1 MGKTVLVPK
10 PISTIWWPIVILNF
24 IYLLSISGTIAERKV
39 IFKSFPARLLLDPYY
54 LIIILR
60 NTIENTKCRGR
71 LKVAVSKCKAFNNL
85 PYPLSLL
92 WVYILIFI
100 SDLLSSSY
108 VLVHTFSAIPFS
120 CFFIWLTSHSRKLH
134 IWSACG
140 CIDLKFIGFVLV
152 RHFTSGMRKKWE
164 GHRYIITCNI

>member
-1 MGKTVLVPK
+1 M
-10 PISTIWWPIVILNF
+10 ILNF

-54 LIIILR
+54 LIIILQ

-71 LKVAVSKCKAFNNL
+71 LKVVVSKCKAFNNL
-85 PYPLSLL
+85 PDPLSLP

-108 VLVHTFSAIPFS
+108 VLVHTFSAISFS
-120 CFFIWLTSHSRKLH
+120 CFLFDSPHTAESCIFDLHVAVLTRSSLVLCWSDTSHLEWKKSGKDIVISL
-134 IWSACG
+134 
-140 CIDLKFIGFVLV
+140 FVTFSPPGSFSEDV
-152 RHFTSGMRKKWE
+152 
-164 GHRYIITCNI
+164 Y